1 MTDNVKTCRQGGE
14 DELPQMKE
22 EIKVTFRT
30 GTKFEEFLRG
40 FQRKNPGFTA
50 KIPSRGDNKA
60 LLCGT
65 GFSQAAV
72 TPWRGS
78 EQLRIKRGFSKT
90 LIGDQ

>member
-40 FQRKNPGFTA
+40 FQRKNPGGYGENPIA
-50 KIPSRGDNKA
+50 GR
-60 LLCGT
+60 
-65 GFSQAAV
+65 
-72 TPWRGS
+72 
-78 EQLRIKRGFSKT
+78 
-90 LIGDQ
+90 